1 MQKKTNEDLA
11 AENEELRIRLQ
22 EAQDTLDAIRRGEVD
37 GVVVYTPKGEQI
49 YTLSG
54 AEKPYRLL
62 IEEMKEGAVMLSD
75 DNTILYCNRGF
86 AKMLGCSLEMLAGS
100 NVEKRVSPI
109 FKEPFLELL
118 GECRGIGKKNS
129 LTRGI
134 SFVSCQDNSL
144 VPTQISVNSLDI
156 GNGKTT
162 FIVVTD
168 LREHMK
174 EELKTYT
181 ADLEKA
187 GAALFESEQRW
198 STTLASI
205 GDAVIATDL
214 AGKVTFMNKVAA
226 ELTGWR
232 LNEARQK
239 PVQEIFK
246 VINEKTRKVV
256 DDPVRK
262 VISRGVTV
270 GLANHTVLIRKDGTE
285 IAVDDS
291 GAPIKDK
298 NGQNTGVVLIFRD
311 ITERR
316 KAEEKLEEY
325 RGGLERLVEERT
337 KELQSKERLATIGAT
352 AGMVGHDIRNPLQ
365 AIVGDLFLV
374 RGEMKVMP
382 PSEGKNNMQE
392 SLDEIEENI
401 SYINKIV
408 SDLQDFTRVLTPS
421 LEKVSVC
428 DLIDE
433 TLAAADVPDKI
444 QIQVIAQNLV
454 IDADPTFL
462 RRVLTNLITN
472 AVQAMQKGGKLTI
485 EGKQTDGY
493 AILSVRDTGVG
504 IAEAVKPSLFT
515 PLFTTKSKGQGLGL
529 AVVKRIVEAMDGT
542 ISFESQVGVGTTFT
556 IKVPLKKP
564 QKASNQSK

>member
-270 GLANHTVLIRKDGTE
+270 GLANHTVLIRKDW
-285 IAVDDS
+285 
-291 GAPIKDK
+291 
-298 NGQNTGVVLIFRD
+298 NRN
-311 ITERR
+311 
-316 KAEEKLEEY
+316 
-325 RGGLERLVEERT
+325 RG
-337 KELQSKERLATIGAT
+337 
-352 AGMVGHDIRNPLQ
+352 
-365 AIVGDLFLV
+365 
-374 RGEMKVMP
+374 
-382 PSEGKNNMQE
+382 
-392 SLDEIEENI
+392 
-401 SYINKIV
+401 
-408 SDLQDFTRVLTPS
+408 
-421 LEKVSVC
+421 
-428 DLIDE
+428 
-433 TLAAADVPDKI
+433 
-444 QIQVIAQNLV
+444 
-454 IDADPTFL
+454 
-462 RRVLTNLITN
+462 
-472 AVQAMQKGGKLTI
+472 
-485 EGKQTDGY
+485 
-493 AILSVRDTGVG
+493 
-504 IAEAVKPSLFT
+504 
-515 PLFTTKSKGQGLGL
+515 
-529 AVVKRIVEAMDGT
+529 
-542 ISFESQVGVGTTFT
+542 
-556 IKVPLKKP
+556 
-564 QKASNQSK
+564 